1 MRLLAASLMLLPVLA
16 FAVKPEKN
24 YYLRPDSLNL
34 AYRETRLNTPDGAE
48 LFTWVLPTK
57 APKSLRT
64 TLVLAYGDAG
74 NMSSTLFLAKAL
86 LAAGFDLL
94 LFDYRGFGHSS
105 AFPMDSTRL
114 YYNEFATDLDT
125 ALRAARREFPA
136 NRLGVW
142 SLSMGTV
149 VATLCLQKSR
159 VDFLI
164 ADNYVQSPVEMVDL
178 YKGWGKTVTL
188 PDNAERYPAMTPKLT
203 CPILFFGGIDD
214 DVTTLSDARA
224 VAAQRPNRRVVTY
237 RGWHGEATKALTRK
251 TYADRYVAD
260 IVRFVQRG

>member
-1 MRLLAASLMLLPVLA
+1 MRFFLCLLLLPALG
-16 FAVKPEKN
+16 FAVKPERD
-24 YYLRPDSLNL
+24 YYLRPDSLSL
-34 AYRETRLNTPDGAE
+34 PYRETRLKTPDGAE
-48 LFTWVLPTK
+48 LLSWILPGN
-57 APKSLRT
+57 APKPLKT

-74 NMSSTLFLAKAL
+74 NMGSTLFLAKAL
-86 LAAGFDLL
+86 VGAGFDLL

-114 YYNEFATDLDT
+114 YYNEFVTDLDT

-164 ADNYVQSPVEMVDL
+164 ADNYVKSPAGVVKI

-188 PDNAERYPAMTPKLT
+188 PENADRYPSLTPRIS
-203 CPILFFGGIDD
+203 CPVLFFGGTDD
-214 DVTTLSDARA
+214 DVTPLADARA
-224 VAAQRPNRRVVTY
+224 VAAQRPNRRVVAY
-237 RGWHGEATKALTRK
+237 QGWHGEAAKALTRK
-251 TYADRYVAD
+251 SYADGYAAE
-260 IVRFVQRG
+260 IVRFVRRG